1 MLYLSTARKEAL
13 QRVVYDNLTPM
24 DCWENKTA
32 KHDVLVSNKHN
43 VGTTRQVRAHKTG
56 KAVWVDICRGSCGEM
71 GHWKSNCR
79 KVREA
84 KAALTGA
91 SIEEPVGPC
100 KVENKKNIPT
110 RAARKA
116 QASSLPNNPYL
127 KKKNTVGALHPSFNL
142 PVDDRKPS
150 VTSIKPPRKVSRGE
164 NKVNFI

>member
-1 MLYLSTARKEAL
+1 
-13 QRVVYDNLTPM
+13 
-24 DCWENKTA
+24 
-32 KHDVLVSNKHN
+32 
-43 VGTTRQVRAHKTG
+43 
-56 KAVWVDICRGSCGEM
+56 M